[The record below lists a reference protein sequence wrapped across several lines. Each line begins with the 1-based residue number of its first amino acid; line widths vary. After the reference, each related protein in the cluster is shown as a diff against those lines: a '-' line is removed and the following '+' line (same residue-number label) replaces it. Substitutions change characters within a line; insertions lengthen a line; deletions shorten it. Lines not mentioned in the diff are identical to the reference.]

1 MPKTNIYEQLRA
13 SLRRLRKLA
22 SPVSRIHRSFPAFY
36 FAIFLMAGYA
46 LWEARTPVTK
56 IASFQVPKADLP
68 FNGDIVA
75 DALQDALKSIRNEI
89 EEETHGSSLQSSE
102 TGLPDLR
109 NMLIPKFPIQ
119 DPPHFSVEVKGV
131 SYERILSIARAIR
144 RTETT
149 ISGDVLL
156 KGNQFILTARTAD
169 AGPWESVSSP
179 ISADGLKEAARD
191 LAKKILMT
199 QNPTLEGVALIVEG
213 QGEQALTALDRARSL
228 SPTDAR
234 LKFNF
239 CMGFAANRRYKE
251 AVDCYNN
258 LLTTGA
264 KSSKDVR
271 EQLAQAY
278 YLQGRRKDARDLY
291 WQLAYKDGYREAL
304 LGLGEALDDD
314 KESQAALNVFDDF
327 LATER
332 QDRNLA
338 IAHVKRGLALAHL
351 GRHDEAMNEYQ
362 EALKYSPRDV
372 LIFVHKALEL
382 ATAEGPDAGIA
393 ELQSVMDE
401 NLDSA
406 PFAFLQ
412 LGILYES
419 KGDWPSAIRE
429 YRLAARRSNYVE
441 AHQRLAQALVH
452 QGHTS
457 EALEQYKI
465 LAQLSDSDLQR
476 GYYQIFANQWLG
488 NELREKGNYA
498 AAESAYREAIRLKP
512 DYSAAH
518 CELGL
523 ILAKQGHL
531 RQAMHEYGSAL
542 LPAKAKEFDDSGCVA
557 VAQRQL
563 VKIFASEGSEGAR
576 ARVAELQNP
585 KQAKNINLQAVGD
598 NALSAGF
605 ALDKKGPVQQAVL
618 ETATH

>member
-1 MPKTNIYEQLRA
+1 MPKDNIYEQLREV
-13 SLRRLRKLA
+13 LRRVRKFA
-22 SPVSRIHRSFPAFY
+22 SSPFHILRSFPAFY
-36 FAIFLMAGYA
+36 FAIFLMTGYA
-46 LWEARTPVTK
+46 LWEARAPVTI
-56 IASFQVPKADLP
+56 IAPFQVPKADLP

-119 DPPHFSVEVKGV
+119 DPPRFSVAVKGV
-131 SYERILSIARAIR
+131 SYERILSIARALR

-149 ISGDVLL
+149 ISGDVFL
-156 KGNQFILTARTAD
+156 KGNQFVLTARTAD

-179 ISADGLKEAARD
+179 ISADGLKEAAND
-191 LAKKILMT
+191 LAKKILMAED
-199 QNPTLEGVALIVEG
+199 PTLEGVALLVEG

-239 CMGFAANRRYKE
+239 CMGFAANRRYEE
-251 AVDCYNN
+251 AIECYKN

-264 KSSKDVR
+264 KSSKEVW
-271 EQLAQAY
+271 EELAQAY
-278 YLQGRRKDARDLY
+278 YLKGRRKEAMDLY
-291 WQLAYKDGYREAL
+291 RQLAYKRGYREAL
-304 LGLGEALDDD
+304 LGLGAALDDD
-314 KESQAALNVFDDF
+314 KESQAALNVYDDF

-338 IAHVKRGLALAHL
+338 IAHVNRGLALGHL
-351 GRHDEAMNEYQ
+351 GRHEEAMNEYQ

-372 LIFVHKALEL
+372 LILVHKALEL
-382 ATAEGPDAGIA
+382 AKAEGPDAGIA
-393 ELQSVMDE
+393 ELQSVINE
-401 NLDSA
+401 NENSDSA

-412 LGILYES
+412 LGILLES
-419 KGDWPSAIRE
+419 KSDWPKAISE
-429 YRLAARRSNYVE
+429 YRMAARRRNYVE

-457 EALEQYKI
+457 EALEQYKV

-488 NELREKGNYA
+488 NELRDKGRYA
-498 AAESAYREAIRLKP
+498 AAELAYREAIRLQP
-512 DYSAAH
+512 DYSPAH

-523 ILAKQGHL
+523 ILAKHGHL
-531 RQAMHEYGSAL
+531 RQAIREYGSAL
-542 LPAKAKEFDDSGCVA
+542 VPAKAKEFDDSGCV
-557 VAQRQL
+557 VVVQRQL
-563 VKIFASEGSEGAR
+563 VKVLTSEGSEGAR
-576 ARVAELQNP
+576 ARVAELH
-585 KQAKNINLQAVGD
+585 KAKNIELQPVAD
-598 NALSAGF
+598 NVLSPMF
-605 ALDKKGPVQQAVL
+605 AQDKQGPVQQAVL
-618 ETATH
+618 QAATH